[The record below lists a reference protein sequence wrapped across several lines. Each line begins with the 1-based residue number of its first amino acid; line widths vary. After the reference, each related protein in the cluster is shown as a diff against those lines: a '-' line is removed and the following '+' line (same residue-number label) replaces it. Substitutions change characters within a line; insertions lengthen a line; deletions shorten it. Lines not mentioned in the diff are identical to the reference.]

1 MLMTEFIANICCIVY
16 YVIATV
22 GALPTIARI
31 IKRKSSTDI
40 SKVSVCMDAL
50 STTCWTIYIFL
61 THQTLLVY
69 VGTVWDFIVVAVY
82 ITVVLKY
89 HGKR

>member
-1 MLMTEFIANICCIVY
+1 MTDFIANVCCIVY
-16 YVIATV
+16 YVISTV
-22 GALPTIARI
+22 GTLPTIVRI

-40 SKVSVCMDAL
+40 SKVSTYMCAL
-50 STTCWTIYIFL
+50 STACWTIYIFL

-89 HGKR
+89 HGKG